1 MDALIDFFSFR
12 DTNVLYVVLGSML
25 LAASAAVVGAFT
37 FINKKALVGD
47 AIAHSVLPGICAAFL
62 FAGTKSTVLMVAGA
76 FVTGWMSL
84 LAIDYITAHSKL
96 KKDAAIG
103 LVLSVFFGVGIVML
117 TFIQRS
123 GNAAQSGLE
132 HFLFG
137 NAAAL
142 VGQDLVVFGVL
153 SILIVGTVGVFFNA
167 FTLIAFNAEYAEVLG
182 LPVRRLELL
191 LTSLTVLAVVTGI
204 TAVGVVLMAAML
216 ITPAAAA
223 RYWTERMQ
231 AMVWIAGA
239 IGAFSGFVGAFIS
252 FLAPG
257 MPTGP
262 WMVVVSSA
270 IAFFSFFFAPRKGIF
285 QHARRQRR
293 NRRLIANENT
303 LKLFYQL
310 GERTGNFRENRTLDE
325 LLQARET
332 NENALR
338 HALGQ
343 LVRSHSVKH
352 RQGSWALTEA
362 GLAEASRVV
371 RLHRLWE
378 LYLTKR
384 MNIATDHVHEDAEAM
399 EHVITPELER
409 ELERELGY
417 PSKDPHDSPIPP
429 VGSGNEKTTNG

>member
-1 MDALIDFFSFR
+1 METLIEFFSFR
-12 DTNVLYVVLGSML
+12 DANVLYVVLGTML
-25 LAASAAVVGAFT
+25 LAASAAVVGSFT
-37 FINKKALVGD
+37 LMKKKALVGD

-62 FAGTKSTVLMVAGA
+62 FAGTKNTLLMVLGA
-76 FVTGWMSL
+76 FATGWLSL
-84 LAIDYITAHSKL
+84 VAIDYITAHSKL

-142 VGQDLVVFGVL
+142 IGTDLLVFGVL
-153 SILIVGTVGVFFNA
+153 AVVIIGTVAVFFNT
-167 FTLIAFNAEYAEVLG
+167 FTLIAFNTEYAQVLG
-182 LPVRRLELL
+182 LPVRQLELL

-223 RYWTERMQ
+223 RYWTDKIRR
-231 AMVWIAGA
+231 MVWIAAA
-239 IGAFSGFVGAFIS
+239 IGAFSGLAGAFIS
-252 FLAPG
+252 FLAPA

-262 WMVVVSSA
+262 WMVVVSSV
-270 IAFFSFFFAPRKGIF
+270 IAFFSFFCAPRKGILP
-285 QHARRQRR
+285 QVRRQRE
-293 NRRLIANENT
+293 NQRLIARENT

-310 GERTGNFRENRTLDE
+310 GERTGGFFQRRSLDE
-325 LLQARET
+325 LLLAREMDGK
-332 NENALR
+332 ALR
-338 HALGQ
+338 HALRQ
-343 LVRSHSVKH
+343 LTRDQLLTHQH
-352 RQGSWALTEA
+352 ANWALTET
-362 GLAEASRVV
+362 GQAEASQVV
-371 RLHRLWE
+371 RRHRLWE

-384 MNIATDHVHEDAEAM
+384 MNIASDHVHDDAEAM

-417 PSKDPHDSPIPP
+417 PSKDPHDSPIPDT
-429 VGSGNEKTTNG
+429 GKHN